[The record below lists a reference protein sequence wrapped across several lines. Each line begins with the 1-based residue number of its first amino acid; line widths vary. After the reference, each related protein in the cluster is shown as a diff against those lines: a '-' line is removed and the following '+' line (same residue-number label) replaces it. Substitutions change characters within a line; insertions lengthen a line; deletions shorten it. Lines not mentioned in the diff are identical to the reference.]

1 MSFFV
6 LFAIQS
12 LCWDRG
18 ASKRGVRRSWRA
30 AAYRSSIAAAGSL
43 LIVPV
48 ATYLVCWL
56 GWFAGGNSWNR
67 HWADTPTASTRL
79 NLPGACARPLRPW
92 APEGRGCVRAPEGR
106 GCVREPGWGSHPSYR
121 VREVGGAR

>member
-1 MSFFV
+1 VPTLVSANLAAARRDHVRRGLRSEWTAVSFFV

-30 AAYRSSIAAAGSL
+30 AAYRSWIAAAGSL

-67 HWADTPTASTRL
+67 H
-79 NLPGACARPLRPW
+79 
-92 APEGRGCVRAPEGR
+92 
-106 GCVREPGWGSHPSYR
+106 
-121 VREVGGAR
+121 